1 MSSAVSKFI
10 KQRSLK
16 SGLEPGTLLYV
27 GNNISEE
34 TTIEVLEYNENDF
47 SEKILTDNQ
56 LNDFINSPFIK
67 GDTLRWINIDGLM
80 NMKAIEKLCL
90 TYGIHPLVIE
100 DIFNTS
106 QRAKIENY
114 DSYLYIVAKMIY
126 FSENELINE
135 QMSII
140 IGDGYVIT
148 FGEKR
153 GDDFDG
159 IRTRLKS
166 KGTHIRKCGADF
178 LAYSILDA
186 VVDGY
191 FGVLEMLGE
200 KIDEGEDELLN
211 NPTIENLHSMKEI
224 RKELLYMHKAIWPLR
239 EVASWME
246 RDGAQL
252 IDTSTQ
258 LFIRDL
264 YDHIMGAIDTI
275 ETFRELQAGMMDLYL
290 SSISNKM
297 NNIMKVLTIISTIFI
312 PLTFIVGLY
321 GMNFKYMP
329 ELDFRFGYLGV
340 VIVMVVIAIFMILYF
355 KRKKWF

>member
-1 MSSAVSKFI
+1 MSKFI
-10 KQRSLK
+10 KKRSLK

-27 GNNISEE
+27 GNNVSEE

-47 SEKILTDNQ
+47 TEKILVANQ
-56 LNDFINSPFIK
+56 INNFVVSPFIK
-67 GDTLRWINIDGLM
+67 DHMIRWINIDGLKNM
-80 NMKAIEKLCL
+80 NVIEKLCL

-114 DSYLYIVAKMIY
+114 ESYLYIVAKMIY
-126 FSENELINE
+126 FSGNDLINE
-135 QMSII
+135 QISII

-159 IRTRLKS
+159 IRTRLES
-166 KGTHIRKCGADF
+166 KGTHIRKSGADF

-224 RKELLYMHKAIWPLR
+224 RKELLYMHKAIWRLR

-329 ELDFRFGYLGV
+329 ELDLRYGYLGV
-340 VIVMVVIAIFMILYF
+340 IIVMVVIAIFMILYF